1 MRLIQFEDSTGQR
14 RVGVVEGDSIQVV
27 NTASSTRT
35 LALDAIANSR
45 SLLQQV
51 QAVGTTLGAE
61 LYSQLLKTNR
71 VLPPLDHEDPAH
83 CLISGTGLTH
93 LGSASTRDK
102 MHQQKVDDQA
112 ALTDTARM
120 FQWGIDGGRPT
131 AGTVGAQPEWFY
143 KGDGSIVVRPN
154 QAFQSPSFAEDAGE
168 EPELTGLY
176 VIGEDG
182 KPYRLGFALGN
193 EFSDHVMERRNY
205 LYLAHSKLRNCSYGP
220 ELRIGELPR
229 HLAGTSR
236 IWRDGQVLWEKEFLS
251 GEDNMCHSLE
261 NLEYHHFKYSQF
273 LRPGDVHVHFFGTA
287 TLSVA
292 DSVKTQPGDRFEVSM
307 SEFGEP
313 LCNAIEVATAAFNI
327 GEVKTL

>member
-1 MRLIQFEDSTGQR
+1 MRLIQFEDSQGHR
-14 RVGVVEGDSIQVV
+14 RVGVIEGDKVLTINQAA
-27 NTASSTRT
+27 TTRT
-35 LALDAIANSR
+35 LALAAIGSGR
-45 SLLQQV
+45 SLIEEV
-51 QAVGTTLGAE
+51 QARGCTPAIESYT
-61 LYSQLLKTNR
+61 QLLAAAR
-71 VLPPLDHEDPAH
+71 VLPPLDHEDSAH

-120 FQWGIDGGRPT
+120 FQWGIDGGRPEP
-131 AGTVGAQPEWFY
+131 GIVGAQPEWFY

-154 QAFQSPSFAEDAGE
+154 QSFQSPEFAEDAGE

-176 VIGEDG
+176 VISEDG
-182 KPYRLGFALGN
+182 TPYRLGFALGN

-220 ELRIGELPR
+220 ELRVGELPR
-229 HLAGTSR
+229 HLVGTSR

-251 GEDNMCHSLE
+251 GEDNMCHSLD
-261 NLEYHHFKYSQF
+261 NLEYHHFKYRQF

-292 DSVKTQPGDRFEVSM
+292 DNVQTLPGDRFEISM
-307 SEFGEP
+307 PEFGAP
-313 LCNAIEVATAAFNI
+313 LCNAIEVASADFTI
-327 GEVKTL
+327 GEVKAL